1 MQSKDRTISAR
12 RVAIISAVLLVLGFL
27 VLMGSILAV
36 APAPTDE
43 RNTISDSALQAINY
57 GVPADVVRRRERVR
71 EAIQMPPQAAWAGEY
86 LEGDGL
92 GENVVLS
99 LAPSAGIAA
108 TWHGCMGLYGSN
120 EGEVEERDDGS
131 LLFHFNR
138 PNGEIG
144 LPTPG
149 TFQSIMGFQGADPR
163 LSQALAAANPDATQ
177 PLDRNWRSTPAVMDF
192 VNAMHRGWEPR
203 SEPQGFFLLA
213 KGDEKIQVSGLPELP
228 KSVLASVRYS
238 PLIGHVSAIESR
250 ERVGRPDFP
259 QCRVR
264 IRVRIPDGEWV
275 VPGLEFKVID
285 PINEYADFRITEG
298 AGTQVLAEDVMLQDC
313 LDTAHMPTTTWILSS
328 GVYAEW

>member
-27 VLMGSILAV
+27 VLMRSILAV

-149 TFQSIMGFQGADPR
+149 TFPSKVRLVRWGAR
-163 LSQALAAANPDATQ
+163 RYLLSDGQM
-177 PLDRNWRSTPAVMDF
+177 MDF

-203 SEPQGFFLLA
+203 SEPQGFFLLT

-285 PINEYADFRITEG
+285 PINEYADFRITEV

>member
-138 PNGEIG
+138 PNGENG

-149 TFQSIMGFQGADPR
+149 TFPSKVRLVRWGAR
-163 LSQALAAANPDATQ
+163 RYLLSDGQM
-177 PLDRNWRSTPAVMDF
+177 MDF

-285 PINEYADFRITEG
+285 PINEYADFRITEV

>member
-27 VLMGSILAV
+27 VLMRSILAV
-36 APAPTDE
+36 APAPTVE

-149 TFQSIMGFQGADPR
+149 TFPSKVRLVRWGAR
-163 LSQALAAANPDATQ
+163 RYLLSDGQM
-177 PLDRNWRSTPAVMDF
+177 MDF

-238 PLIGHVSAIESR
+238 PLIGHVSAIEGR

-285 PINEYADFRITEG
+285 PINEYADFRITEV

>member
-27 VLMGSILAV
+27 VLMRSILAV

-149 TFQSIMGFQGADPR
+149 TFPSKGRLVRWGAR
-163 LSQALAAANPDATQ
+163 RYLLSDGQM
-177 PLDRNWRSTPAVMDF
+177 MDF

-285 PINEYADFRITEG
+285 PINEYADFRITEV

>member
-27 VLMGSILAV
+27 VLMRSILAV

-71 EAIQMPPQAAWAGEY
+71 EAIQMPPQAGWAGEY

-149 TFQSIMGFQGADPR
+149 TFPSKVRLVRWGAR
-163 LSQALAAANPDATQ
+163 RYLLSDGQM
-177 PLDRNWRSTPAVMDF
+177 MDF

-285 PINEYADFRITEG
+285 PINEYADFRITEV